1 MIHFFYELGTPSN
14 CQRGRSAMPRVL
26 LRSQVWFLDTM
37 LIMHQP
43 TNWKP
48 AFIFFFFLSERYD
61 QNNDPKKNKS
71 NHNLSLKKKEEK
83 IPAFI
88 FFARAVQ
95 IPGLIVRSK
104 TVKLSGASQKCHLPH
119 SSTKTPGLPGMYGIE
134 FLYWS
139 KNFWWVANWAM
150 KPSSMYLSLR
160 HRLYQVSPWS
170 GTTTFIRI

>member
-1 MIHFFYELGTPSN
+1 MFGHDVDHEPTHKLKAGLSNFFVFVPEVWPK
-14 CQRGRSAMPRVL
+14 QRSEKLQKKRPKLVL
-26 LRSQVWFLDTM
+26 
-37 LIMHQP
+37 
-43 TNWKP
+43 
-48 AFIFFFFLSERYD
+48 
-61 QNNDPKKNKS
+61 KNK
-71 NHNLSLKKKEEK
+71 NQNRL
-83 IPAFI
+83 AFS
-88 FFARAVQ
+88 FFAHAVQ
-95 IPGLIVRSK
+95 IWGYNFRSK